1 MQLLCLC
8 GITGTA
14 DAQGKKPGNAALKQ
28 LANETML
35 DFALAVK
42 AKDFTVFYR
51 RISTFWQE
59 QITKEQLA
67 HNFRSFTDQN
77 IDLTILAGHEP
88 VFKPT
93 PYLDSDGWL
102 VLQGGYEVY
111 PFVVDFT
118 LKYLYE
124 DKAWKLVGM
133 DVETS
138 PMAGSRP
145 KPGAVPSTGELKKMV
160 EETMLDFARAVNARD
175 FSGFYGTVSKSWQK
189 QVTVEQLAATFKP
202 FSDKNVDLTIL
213 KGHDPVFTKK
223 PLINDK
229 GLLIL
234 KGEYEVYPIGVP
246 FGLKYIYEAP
256 SWKLLGIHVKTVP
269 KAAPKTEAGGLPP
282 EPELKKLVH
291 HTMLDFAWAVKAK
304 DFTNFYD
311 KAAKVWQNQTPR
323 DKFGDTFKAFT
334 DKNIDL
340 TVIEGLDPVFEKT
353 PRLDDN
359 GWLHLKGNYPT
370 KPSITY
376 FKLKFFP
383 EDSGWKLVGINIQIK

>member
-1 MQLLCLC
+1 MQLLCLFL
-8 GITGTA
+8 ITGTA

-42 AKDFTVFYR
+42 AKDFTVFYTK
-51 RISTFWQE
+51 ISKFWRE

-67 HNFRSFTDQN
+67 HNFRSFIDQN

-93 PYLDSDGWL
+93 PHLDSDGWL

-118 LKYLYE
+118 LKYLFE

-145 KPGAVPSTGELKKMV
+145 KPGAMPSTGQLKKMV
-160 EETMLDFARAVNARD
+160 GETMLDFARAVNARD
-175 FSGFYGTVSKSWQK
+175 FSGFYAKVSESWQK
-189 QVTVEQLAATFKP
+189 QVTVEQLAATFKA
-202 FSDKNVDLTIL
+202 FSDNNVDLTVL
-213 KGHDPVFTKK
+213 KGHDPVFTEK

-246 FGLKYIYEAP
+246 F
-256 SWKLLGIHVKTVP
+256 
-269 KAAPKTEAGGLPP
+269 
-282 EPELKKLVH
+282 
-291 HTMLDFAWAVKAK
+291 
-304 DFTNFYD
+304 
-311 KAAKVWQNQTPR
+311 
-323 DKFGDTFKAFT
+323 
-334 DKNIDL
+334 
-340 TVIEGLDPVFEKT
+340 
-353 PRLDDN
+353 
-359 GWLHLKGNYPT
+359 
-370 KPSITY
+370 
-376 FKLKFFP
+376 
-383 EDSGWKLVGINIQIK
+383 